1 MAHEKLKADF
11 VNSRTFDLPSKALP
25 KESDID
31 VGYGQYHLR

>member
-25 KESDID
+25 KSDID